1 MHDAYKDHYVY
12 QFRVSHNPCLI
23 SCYNLHVRARN
34 MGHPVVPLLCLL
46 CFSSTVRAI
55 AVGTTS
61 LLSILGNVLV
71 ILSVAR
77 HRPMRLVSI
86 TIVQCD
92 PNSLPGSF
100 IGFIAAERAMIMGN
114 RVLSLF
120 ECNKVEKSYSFKAF
134 LISYR
139 RTCSDEEMYPSLLVF
154 FRL

>member
-1 MHDAYKDHYVY
+1 M
-12 QFRVSHNPCLI
+12 SHNPCLI

-55 AVGTTS
+55 AVGATS

-77 HRPMRLVSI
+77 HRPMRLVATKSI
-86 TIVQCD
+86 TIIQCD
-92 PNSLPGSF
+92 PYSLPDPF
-100 IGFIAAERAMIMGN
+100 KGFIAAERAMIMGN

-120 ECNKVEKSYSFKAF
+120 ECNKAEKSYSFKAL
-134 LISYR
+134 LIS
-139 RTCSDEEMYPSLLVF
+139 
-154 FRL
+154 